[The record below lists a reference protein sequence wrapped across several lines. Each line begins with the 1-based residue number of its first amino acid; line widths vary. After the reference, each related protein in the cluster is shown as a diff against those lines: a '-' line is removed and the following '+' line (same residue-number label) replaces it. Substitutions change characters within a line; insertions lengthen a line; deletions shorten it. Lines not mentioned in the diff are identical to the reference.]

1 MKFRYFKFPIDRPDN
16 FFGNSLLKPIIPVK
30 IINGDKSINY
40 AALIDSGAD
49 FCIFD
54 AEVGEL
60 VGLDIR
66 RGPKIEFGGI
76 QQLKGSI
83 GYIHNIEIDIGG
95 WPHKIKAVFSYDVA
109 KHGYGILGQRGFF
122 DIFIVKFDLLK
133 EEIEL
138 KPRF

>member
-1 MKFRYFKFPIDRPDN
+1 MKFGYFKFPLEKPDQ
-16 FFGNSLLKPIIPVK
+16 FFGKTLLKPIIPVK
-30 IINGDKSINY
+30 IINNDRAINY

-54 AEVGEL
+54 AEIGEAI
-60 VGLDIR
+60 GIDIKN
-66 RGPKIEFGGI
+66 GEKVEFGGI
-76 QQLKGSI
+76 QQLKGATA
-83 GYIHNIEIDIGG
+83 YIHNVKIEIGG
-95 WPHKIKAVFSYDVA
+95 WSYDIKTSFSYDIA
-109 KHGYGILGQRGFF
+109 KFGYGILGQRGFF